1 LQQPQTKIKLMKPL
15 SASQYLK
22 KILLAP
28 VYEAA
33 VETPLQPLNKL
44 SKRFHNQILLKRE
57 DLQPV
62 HSFKLRGAYNKLA
75 SLNKTQRNSGV
86 IAASAGNHAQG
97 VALSAKKMGIKA
109 TIVMPQTT
117 PDIKVSSVRALGANV
132 VLFGDG
138 FDAANEHCKQ
148 QAKQHNFTLIPP
160 FDDADVIAGQG
171 TVAKELLQQN
181 VHLDKI
187 FVPVGG
193 GGLAAGIA
201 VYVKQLLPHIKV
213 IAVEPEDA
221 ACLKV
226 ALDHGGPITLSKVG
240 LFADGVAVKTIGSE
254 TFRLCQQYIDQVI
267 TVSSDE
273 ICTAVKDIF
282 EDTRAIAEP
291 AGALS
296 LAGLKK
302 YCLENETQDEQLVAI
317 LSGANVNFHGL
328 RYVSERCELGEQKES
343 ILAVTIPEKQGSF
356 LAFCNELDGRVITE
370 FNYRFNSRK
379 EANIFVGIR
388 TPQGFDELQ
397 TLCHKLHKSG
407 YAVADLSHDEVAK
420 LHVRYMV
427 GGAPISSLQERLY
440 SFEFPEHPNALI
452 KFLNTLGTVANIT
465 LFHYRNHGAAY
476 GQVLAGFELSDKEF
490 SAFSQHLDALGYSYK
505 DETDNQA
512 YSFFLSQEG

>member
-1 LQQPQTKIKLMKPL
+1 MTQL
-15 SASQYLK
+15 SAAQYLK

-44 SKRFHNQILLKRE
+44 SKRLHNQILLKRE

-75 SLNKTQRNSGV
+75 NLSESQKQRGV

-97 VALSAKKMGIKA
+97 VALSAKRMGLKA
-109 TIVMPQTT
+109 TIVMPRTT
-117 PDIKVSSVRALGANV
+117 PDIKVNSVRALGATA
-132 VLFGDG
+132 VLFGDA
-138 FDAANEHCKQ
+138 FDAASEHCRQLAEK
-148 QAKQHNFTLIPP
+148 HGYTLIHP
-160 FDDADVIAGQG
+160 FDDPDVIAGQG
-171 TVAKELLQQN
+171 TIGKELLQQN
-181 VHLDKI
+181 AHLDKVFI
-187 FVPVGG
+187 PVGG

-201 VYVKQLLPHIKV
+201 VYIKQLLPDIK
-213 IAVEPEDA
+213 IIGVEPEDA

-226 ALDHGGPITLSKVG
+226 ALDHGGPVTLSKVG

-254 TFRLCQQYIDQVI
+254 TFRLCRQYIDEVI
-267 TVSSDE
+267 TVNSDE
-273 ICTAVKDIF
+273 ICTAIKDIF
-282 EDTRAIAEP
+282 EDTRAISEP

-302 YCLENETQDEQLVAI
+302 YCQTHELKGECLAAI

-343 ILAVTIPEKQGSF
+343 ILAVTIPEKQGAF
-356 LAFCNELDGRVITE
+356 LAFCNELDGRAITE

-388 TPQGFDELQ
+388 TPQGHDELLAL
-397 TLCHKLHKSG
+397 TDKLTKDG
-407 YAVADLSHDEVAK
+407 YSVADLSNDEMAK

-427 GGAPISSLQERLY
+427 GGAPTSNLKERLY
-440 SFEFPEHPNALI
+440 SFEFPTHPNALL
-452 KFLNTLGTVANIT
+452 KFLNMLGTHANIT

-476 GQVLAGFELSDKEF
+476 GQVLAGFELGDNVE
-490 SAFSQHLDALGYSYK
+490 AFSKHLDALGYNYK
-505 DETDNQA
+505 DETDNLA
-512 YSFFLSQEG
+512 YRFFLSQQNNQ

>member
-1 LQQPQTKIKLMKPL
+1 MTQPL
-15 SASQYLK
+15 SAAQYLK

-33 VETPLQPLNKL
+33 VETPLQPMTKL
-44 SKRFHNQILLKRE
+44 SKRLNNHILLKRE
-57 DLQPV
+57 DRQPV

-75 SLNKTQRNSGV
+75 SLSAEQKACGV

-97 VALSAKKMGIKA
+97 VAFSAKKMAIKA
-109 TIVMPQTT
+109 TIVMPKTT
-117 PDIKVSSVRALGANV
+117 PDIKVSSVRLLGADV
-132 VLFGDG
+132 ILHGES
-138 FDAANEHCKQ
+138 FDAASEHCKEL
-148 QAKQHNFTLIPP
+148 AAEHNYTLIHP
-160 FDDADVIAGQG
+160 FDDSDVIAGQG
-171 TVAKELLQQN
+171 TIAKELIQQN

-201 VYVKQLLPHIKV
+201 VYIKQLLPHIKI

-221 ACLKV
+221 ASLKV

-240 LFADGVAVKTIGSE
+240 LFADGVAVKTIGTE
-254 TFRLCQQYIDQVI
+254 TFRLCQQYVDEVI
-267 TVSSDE
+267 TVNSDE
-273 ICTAVKDIF
+273 ICAAVKDIF

-302 YCLENETQDEQLVAI
+302 YSQQHQLENEQLAAI

-343 ILAVTIPEKQGSF
+343 ILAVTIPERQGAF
-356 LAFCNELDGRVITE
+356 LTFCNELDGRAITE

-379 EANIFVGIR
+379 EANIFVGVR
-388 TPQGFDELQ
+388 TPQGAEELAGL
-397 TLCHKLHKSG
+397 TDNLTTRG
-407 YAVADLSHDEVAK
+407 YRFADLSHDEVAK
-420 LHVRYMV
+420 LHLRYMV
-427 GGAPISSLQERLY
+427 GGAPVENLTERLY
-440 SFEFPEHPNALI
+440 SFEFPEHPNALV
-452 KFLNTLGTVANIT
+452 KFLNMLGTHANIT

-476 GQVLAGFELSDKEF
+476 GQVLAGFEVKAENMHSFNE
-490 SAFSQHLDALGYSYK
+490 HLEALGYNYK

-512 YSFFLSQEG
+512 YRFFLANK

>member
-1 LQQPQTKIKLMKPL
+1 MTHL
-15 SASQYLK
+15 SAAQYLK

-33 VETPLQPLNKL
+33 IETQLQPLNKL
-44 SKRFHNQILLKRE
+44 STRLNNQILLKRE

-75 SLNKTQRNSGV
+75 NLTPQQKQCGV

-97 VALSAKKMGIKA
+97 VALSAKRMGLKA
-109 TIVMPQTT
+109 TIVMPCTT
-117 PDIKVSSVRALGANV
+117 PDIKVNSVRALGATA
-132 VLFGDG
+132 VLYGDG
-138 FDAANEHCKQ
+138 FDAASAHCQ
-148 QAKQHNFTLIPP
+148 ELAKLHNYTQIHP
-160 FDDADVIAGQG
+160 FDDPDVIAGQG
-171 TVAKELLQQN
+171 TIAKELLQQN
-181 VHLDKI
+181 AHLDKI

-201 VYVKQLLPHIKV
+201 VYIKQLLPNIKV

-221 ACLKV
+221 ACLKA
-226 ALDHGGPITLSKVG
+226 ALEHGGPVTLGKVG

-254 TFRLCQQYIDQVI
+254 TFRLCQQYIDEVI

-302 YCLENETQDEQLVAI
+302 YSQLHNLKEQRLAAI
-317 LSGANVNFHGL
+317 LSGANVNFHSL

-343 ILAVTIPEKQGSF
+343 ILAVTIPEKQGAF
-356 LAFCNELDGRVITE
+356 LAFCNELDGRAITE
-370 FNYRFNSRK
+370 FNYRFNSHK

-388 TPQGFDELQ
+388 TPRGHDELL
-397 TLCHKLHKSG
+397 TLTEKLTNSD
-407 YAVADLSHDEVAK
+407 YSVADLSLDEMAK

-427 GGAPISSLQERLY
+427 GGAPISDLQERLY
-440 SFEFPEHPNALI
+440 SFEFPEHPNALL
-452 KFLNTLGTVANIT
+452 KFLNMLGTHANIT

-476 GQVLAGFELSDKEF
+476 GQVLAAFELADHEVT
-490 SAFSQHLDALGYSYK
+490 AFSKHLDALGYDYK
-505 DETDNQA
+505 DESSNLA
-512 YSFFLSQEG
+512 YRFFLAQQDNN

>member
-1 LQQPQTKIKLMKPL
+1 MTQPL
-15 SASQYLK
+15 SAAQYLK

-28 VYEAA
+28 VYEIAI
-33 VETPLQPLNKL
+33 ETPLQPLTKL
-44 SKRFHNQILLKRE
+44 SKRLNNQILLKRE
-57 DLQPV
+57 DRQPV

-75 SLNKTQRNSGV
+75 NLSADQKHRGV

-97 VALSAKKMGIKA
+97 LALSAHKMNIHA
-109 TIVMPQTT
+109 TIVMPKTT
-117 PDIKVSSVRALGANV
+117 PDIKVSSVRELGANV
-132 VLFGDG
+132 ILFGDD
-138 FDAANEHCKQ
+138 FDAANEHSKRL
-148 QAKQHNFTLIPP
+148 ASKHNYTPIHP
-160 FDDADVIAGQG
+160 FDDCDVIAGQG
-171 TVAKELLQQN
+171 TIGKELIQQN
-181 VHLDKI
+181 SHLDKI

-201 VYVKQLLPHIKV
+201 VYIKQLLPHIKI

-254 TFRLCQQYIDQVI
+254 TFRLCQQYIDDVI

-273 ICTAVKDIF
+273 ICAAVKDIF

-302 YCLENETQDEQLVAI
+302 YSHQHQLKNEQLAAI

-343 ILAVTIPEKQGSF
+343 ILAVTIPEKQGAF
-356 LAFCNELDGRVITE
+356 LAFCNELDGRAITE
-370 FNYRFNSRK
+370 FNYRFRSRK

-388 TPQGFDELQ
+388 TPKGTDELIEL
-397 TLCHKLHKSG
+397 TDNLTRKD
-407 YAVADLSHDEVAK
+407 YAIADLSHDEVAK
-420 LHVRYMV
+420 LHLRYMV
-427 GGAPISSLQERLY
+427 GGAPTENLTEQLY
-440 SFEFPEHPNALI
+440 SFDFPEHPNALL
-452 KFLNTLGTVANIT
+452 KFLNTLGMHANIT

-476 GQVLAGFELSDKEF
+476 GQVLAAFELQATQVD
-490 SAFSQHLDALGYSYK
+490 AFTKHLEALGYNYK
-505 DETDNQA
+505 DETNNQA
-512 YSFFLSQEG
+512 YHFFLAHKK

>member
-1 LQQPQTKIKLMKPL
+1 MSNL
-15 SASQYLK
+15 SAAQYLK

-44 SKRFHNQILLKRE
+44 SQRFQNQILLKRE

-75 SLNKTQRNSGV
+75 NLSESQKQRGV

-97 VALSAKKMGIKA
+97 VALSAQRMGLKA
-109 TIVMPQTT
+109 TIVMPCTT
-117 PDIKVSSVRALGANV
+117 PDIKVNSVRALGATA
-132 VLFGDG
+132 VLFGDS
-138 FDAANEHCKQ
+138 FDAASEYCRQLAEEHGY
-148 QAKQHNFTLIPP
+148 TLIHP
-160 FDDADVIAGQG
+160 FDDPDVIAGQG
-171 TVAKELLQQN
+171 TIAKELLQQN
-181 VHLDKI
+181 AHLDKI
-187 FVPVGG
+187 FIPVGG
-193 GGLAAGIA
+193 GGLAAGIG
-201 VYVKQLLPHIKV
+201 VYIKQLLPDIKI

-226 ALDHGGPITLSKVG
+226 ALDHGGPITLSKIG

-254 TFRLCQQYIDQVI
+254 TFRLCQEYIDEVI

-273 ICTAVKDIF
+273 ICTAMKDIF

-302 YCLENETQDEQLVAI
+302 YCQHNELQDECLTAI
-317 LSGANVNFHGL
+317 LSGANVNFHSL
-328 RYVSERCELGEQKES
+328 RYVSERCELGEQKEG
-343 ILAVTIPEKQGSF
+343 ILAVTIPEKQGAF
-356 LAFCNELDGRVITE
+356 LAFCNELDGRAITE

-388 TPQGFDELQ
+388 TPQGHDELQ
-397 TLCHKLHKSG
+397 TLIEKLTQTG
-407 YAVADLSHDEVAK
+407 YPVADLSYDEMAK

-427 GGAPISSLQERLY
+427 GGVPISNLKERLY
-440 SFEFPEHPNALI
+440 SFEFPMHPNALL
-452 KFLNTLGTVANIT
+452 KFLNMLGAHANIT

-476 GQVLAGFELSDKEF
+476 GQVLAGFELDENIE
-490 SAFSQHLDALGYSYK
+490 AFTRHLDALGYNYK
-505 DETDNQA
+505 DETDNLA
-512 YSFFLSQEG
+512 YRFFLSQQETTS